1 MEAELDI
8 NAVVA
13 TADGDPIN
21 VKDSRKICVNDR
33 IVVKEKNTEIEK
45 KEVAVQEDVEQ
56 NKEIISKEEDGM
68 IV

>member
-13 TADGDPIN
+13 TPDGDPLNI
-21 VKDSRKICVNDR
+21 KDTKEVCVS
-33 IVVKEKNTEIEK
+33 EKVYVEKIEK
-45 KEVAVQEDVEQ
+45 DKHEEKQQEDK
-56 NKEIISKEEDGM
+56 NISKEEDGM